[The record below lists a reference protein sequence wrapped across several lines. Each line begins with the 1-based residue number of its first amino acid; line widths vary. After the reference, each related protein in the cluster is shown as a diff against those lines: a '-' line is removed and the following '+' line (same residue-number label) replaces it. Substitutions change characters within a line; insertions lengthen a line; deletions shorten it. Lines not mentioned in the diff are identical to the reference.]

1 LGKGYRV
8 YYAKQSNVIVLL
20 LCGGDKS
27 TQQKDINQAK
37 VYWQPYTQFED
48 WHLEKLASPS
58 EARAYLQL
66 ALEDYENDHN
76 IEAFLLAVSDVAKAM
91 GSIEKLAEETNLN
104 RQSAIAFLRG

>member
-1 LGKGYRV
+1 LARLSGK
-8 YYAKQSNVIVLL
+8 KQM
-20 LCGGDKS
+20 K
-27 TQQKDINQAK
+27 
-37 VYWQPYTQFED
+37 PYTQFED

-76 IEAFLLAVSDVAKAM
+76 IEAFLLAIRDVAKAM

-104 RQSAIAFLRG
+104 RQSEIAAS